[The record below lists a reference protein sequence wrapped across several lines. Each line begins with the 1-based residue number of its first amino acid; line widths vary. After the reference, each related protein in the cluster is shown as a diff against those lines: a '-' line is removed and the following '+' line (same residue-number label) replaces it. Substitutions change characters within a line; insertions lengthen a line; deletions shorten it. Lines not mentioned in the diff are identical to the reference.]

1 MNQIIIIIIIYYK
14 VWKNYI
20 YDSKININFSSL
32 VKRKKLG
39 FNDIS
44 ILEKCNGCSPIFSKR
59 TLKEINIQF
68 RFILNKYITEIKN
81 INNIS
86 FCFFLIFS

>member
-44 ILEKCNGCSPIFSKR
+44 ILEKCNNYSPIF
-59 TLKEINIQF
+59 
-68 RFILNKYITEIKN
+68 
-81 INNIS
+81 
-86 FCFFLIFS
+86 